1 MTLEVYK
8 MNYFYNLL
16 VYSILET
23 IGIIKSVV
31 CCVFDSCF
39 EMFLIMQKQDFWGMG
54 KNTLEQ
60 Y

>member
-1 MTLEVYK
+1 